1 MTSPADPVE
10 TYAAADEALLREI
23 VRQAE
28 ARLDEQGEVSRSAEQ
43 KAVQI
48 TAVLGAMAAA
58 GFPIAAQAW
67 HSHYLGLSVG
77 AAVASALCF
86 VASILAVAACFPGK
100 FGVVGNDPSNWLE
113 DIAARKTLTQTLAET
128 AHNYDQALKRNRI
141 RMARRR
147 FLLVAALILFCLAA
161 PAALIGALMA
171 N

>member
-1 MTSPADPVE
+1 MISPVDPVE

-28 ARLDEQGEVSRSAEQ
+28 ARLNEQGEVTRSAEQ

-48 TAVLGAMAAA
+48 TAVLGTLAAA

-67 HSHYLGLSVG
+67 ESNYHGLSVG
-77 AAVASALCF
+77 AAVAGALCF
-86 VASILAVAACFPGK
+86 VASLLAVAACFPEK
-100 FGVVGNDPSNWLE
+100 FDVVGNDPANWLE
-113 DIAARKTLTQTLAET
+113 DIAAKKPLTRTLAET
-128 AHNYDQALKRNRI
+128 AHNYDQALKRNRV
-141 RMARRR
+141 RMVRRR